1 MRQRAVSILIA
12 RLTSALDIEIQASH
26 SYRYKGDRTPISR
39 AVHLIEQLSEALT
52 AMEAPRGS
60 RADNRKASGLMNIHE
75 AARAIG
81 ITPATLWSAVERGAV
96 VPPEHI
102 NGSNVHA
109 GGRRPVRRYYVH
121 EDLPSIQAYFENRPL
136 DRSCVERGERRRASG
151 WLSASEVAALCGVRR
166 ISIDHHVRAGHIAG
180 PTKALA
186 GFTGRYYSTEQAQAI
201 RERLYPHKCSNDDC
215 AEIRPSEK
223 P

>member
-12 RLTSALDIEIQASH
+12 RLTTALDIEIQASH
-26 SYRYKGDRTPISR
+26 SYRYKGDKSPISR
-39 AVHLIEQLSEALT
+39 AVHLVEQLSEALT

-81 ITPATLWSAVERGAV
+81 ITPATLWSAVDRGAV
-96 VPPEHI
+96 APPEHI
-102 NGSNVHA
+102 NGSSVHG
-109 GGRRPVRRYYVH
+109 GGRRPIRRYYVR
-121 EDLPSIQAYFENRPL
+121 EDLPSIREYFEHRPPDTSSA
-136 DRSCVERGERRRASG
+136 DRVARRRASG
-151 WLSASEVAALCGVRR
+151 WLSASEVAAICDMRR
-166 ISIDHHVRAGHIAG
+166 ISIDHHIKAGHIPG

-215 AEIRPSEK
+215 AENRPSEK